1 MQAKVILK
9 DIKGHPYLEYKTVTK
24 RFNNA
29 LYFTFVLKGEFIE
42 KIKQEKSLSPIFKD
56 LIINE
61 YNKGLAY
68 KMMICCL
75 PETDFTFRYAIVFLS
90 KFNDILDYH
99 ICFSFHDYFI
109 LRDNFSKSI
118 YEVGNIFDLY
128 NVPQFA
134 ELMSKV
140 EEPRMP
146 EGKTEIVTAI

>member
-9 DIKGHPYLEYKTVTK
+9 NIKGHPYLEYKTATK

-29 LYFTFVLKGEFIE
+29 LYFTFALKEDFIE
-42 KIKQEKSLSPIFKD
+42 KVKQEKSLSPIFRD
-56 LIINE
+56 LIVDE

-75 PETDFTFRYAIVFLS
+75 PETDFIFRYAIVFLS
-90 KFNDILDYH
+90 KSNDILVYH
-99 ICFSFHDYFI
+99 MCFSLHDYFI

-128 NVPQFA
+128 SVPQFA
-134 ELMSKV
+134 DLMSKV

-146 EGKTEIVTAI
+146 YGKTEIVTAI